1 MKNVHKG
8 GPLWPTDRPLLRK
21 SAENR
26 APSRPPAGEFAGGT
40 AGVLPVW
47 KIVKKS
53 MKIVE
58 NHEKS
63 LKVVENREK

>member
-8 GPLWPTDRPLLRK
+8 GPLWPTNKALLGK

-40 AGVLPVW
+40 AGVLPAVLPAL
-47 KIVKKS
+47 KIVK
-53 MKIVE
+53 
-58 NHEKS
+58 NH
-63 LKVVENREK
+63 